1 MPKELTPLEKLQLLV
16 PGYRGYKAKDLIR
29 QDDFLV
35 RQATIMKL
43 ETAINNLAN
52 SESQIVRSQ
61 PFSPLLRN
69 IEDTISEIRTLIG
82 MLNSTQGG
90 GADIYA
96 RYKIHTEQLDEIYK
110 NDLQMVSIA
119 DQILTLSNFPDQIS
133 QIRTLLANLK
143 TVLLNRAKLF
153 FPPEVR

>member
-82 MLNSTQGG
+82 ILNSTQGG

-133 QIRTLLANLK
+133 QIRTLLASLK

>member
-1 MPKELTPLEKLQLLV
+1 MPKELSPLEKLQLLV
-16 PGYRGYKAKDLIR
+16 PGYRGYKVKDLIR
-29 QDDFLV
+29 KDDLLV

-133 QIRTLLANLK
+133 QIRTLLATLK
-143 TVLLNRAKLF
+143 AVLLNRAKLF
-153 FPPEVR
+153 LPPEVR

>member
-1 MPKELTPLEKLQLLV
+1 MPKELSPLEKLQLLV
-16 PGYRGYKAKDLIR
+16 PGYRGYKVKDLIR
-29 QDDFLV
+29 KDDLLV

-82 MLNSTQGG
+82 ILNSTQGG
-90 GADIYA
+90 GADIHA

-110 NDLQMVSIA
+110 NDLQMISIA
-119 DQILTLSNFPDQIS
+119 DQILTLSNFPDQLS

>member
-69 IEDTISEIRTLIG
+69 IEETISEIRTLIG
-82 MLNSTQGG
+82 ILNSTQGG

-153 FPPEVR
+153 LPPEVR

>member
-52 SESQIVRSQ
+52 SESQIARSQ

-82 MLNSTQGG
+82 ILNSTQGG

-143 TVLLNRAKLF
+143 AVLLNRAKLF
-153 FPPEVR
+153 LPPEVR

>member
-96 RYKIHTEQLDEIYK
+96 GYKIHTEQLDEIYK

-133 QIRTLLANLK
+133 QIRTLLATLK

-153 FPPEVR
+153 LPPEVR

>member
-52 SESQIVRSQ
+52 GESQIVRSQ

-82 MLNSTQGG
+82 ILNSTQGG

>member
-16 PGYRGYKAKDLIR
+16 PGYRGYKVKDLIR
-29 QDDFLV
+29 KDDLLV

>member
-82 MLNSTQGG
+82 MLNSAQGG

-153 FPPEVR
+153 FPPELS

>member
-35 RQATIMKL
+35 RQATILKL
-43 ETAINNLAN
+43 ETALTNLSN
-52 SESQIVRSQ
+52 SESQIVRTD
-61 PFSPLLRN
+61 PFSPLLKN
-69 IEDTISEIRTLIG
+69 IEDTISQIRTIIG
-82 MLNSTQGG
+82 LLNSAQGG

-96 RYKIHTEQLDEIYK
+96 RYKIFTEQLDEIYK

-119 DQILTLSNFPDQIS
+119 DQIVTLSNFPDQVY
-133 QIRTLLANLK
+133 QIKSLLGNLK
-143 TVLLNRAKLF
+143 TVLLNRTKLL
-153 FPPEVR
+153 FPPETR

>member
-52 SESQIVRSQ
+52 GESQIVRSQ
-61 PFSPLLRN
+61 PFSPLIRN

-119 DQILTLSNFPDQIS
+119 DQILGLSNFPDQIS

>member
-110 NDLQMVSIA
+110 NDLQMVSVA

-143 TVLLNRAKLF
+143 TVLINRAKLF
-153 FPPEVR
+153 LPPEVR

>member
-133 QIRTLLANLK
+133 QIRTLLATLK
-143 TVLLNRAKLF
+143 AVLLNRAKLF
-153 FPPEVR
+153 LPPEVR

>member
-43 ETAINNLAN
+43 ETAIYNLAN
-52 SESQIVRSQ
+52 TESQIVRSQ
-61 PFSPLLRN
+61 PFSPLLKN

-82 MLNSTQGG
+82 ILNSTQGG

-119 DQILTLSNFPDQIS
+119 DQILSLSNFPDQIS

-153 FPPEVR
+153 FPPELR

>member
-1 MPKELTPLEKLQLLV
+1 MPKELTPLEKLQLLI
-16 PGYRGYKAKDLIR
+16 PGFRGYKAKDLIR

-82 MLNSTQGG
+82 ILNSAQGG
-90 GADIYA
+90 GANIYA

-143 TVLLNRAKLF
+143 TVLLNRARLF

>member
-16 PGYRGYKAKDLIR
+16 PGYRGYKAKDLMR

-90 GADIYA
+90 GAGIYA

-133 QIRTLLANLK
+133 QIRTLLATLK
-143 TVLLNRAKLF
+143 AVLLNRAKLF
-153 FPPEVR
+153 LPPEVR

>member
-69 IEDTISEIRTLIG
+69 IEETISEIRTLIG
-82 MLNSTQGG
+82 ILNSTQGG

-153 FPPEVR
+153 FPQEVR

>member
-35 RQATIMKL
+35 RQATIMRL

-133 QIRTLLANLK
+133 QIRTLLATLK
-143 TVLLNRAKLF
+143 TVLLNRTKLF
-153 FPPEVR
+153 LPPEVR

>member
-69 IEDTISEIRTLIG
+69 IEETISEIRTLIG
-82 MLNSTQGG
+82 ILNSTQGG

>member
-153 FPPEVR
+153 LPPEVR

>member
-90 GADIYA
+90 GADVYA

>member
-1 MPKELTPLEKLQLLV
+1 MPRELTPLEKLQLLV

-82 MLNSTQGG
+82 ILNSTQGG

-110 NDLQMVSIA
+110 NDLLMESIA
-119 DQILTLSNFPDQIS
+119 DKFLPLSIFPD
-133 QIRTLLANLK
+133 K
-143 TVLLNRAKLF
+143 TT
-153 FPPEVR
+153 

>member
-82 MLNSTQGG
+82 ILNSTQGG

>member
-52 SESQIVRSQ
+52 TESQIVRSQ
-61 PFSPLLRN
+61 PFSPLLKN

-82 MLNSTQGG
+82 ILNSTQGG

-96 RYKIHTEQLDEIYK
+96 RYKIYTEQLDEIYK

-119 DQILTLSNFPDQIS
+119 DQILSLSNFPDQIS

-153 FPPEVR
+153 FPPELR

>member
-69 IEDTISEIRTLIG
+69 IEETISEIRTLIG
-82 MLNSTQGG
+82 ILNSTQGG

-143 TVLLNRAKLF
+143 TVLLNRAKLL

>member
-61 PFSPLLRN
+61 PFSPLLKN

-153 FPPEVR
+153 LPPEVR

>member
-35 RQATIMKL
+35 RQATILKL
-43 ETAINNLAN
+43 ETALTNLSNA
-52 SESQIVRSQ
+52 EPQIVRTD
-61 PFSPLLRN
+61 PFSPLLKN
-69 IEDTISEIRTLIG
+69 IEDTISQIRTIIG
-82 MLNSTQGG
+82 LLNSAQGG

-96 RYKIHTEQLDEIYK
+96 RNKIFTEQLDEIYK

-119 DQILTLSNFPDQIS
+119 DQIVALSNFPDQVY
-133 QIRTLLANLK
+133 QIKSLLGNLK
-143 TVLLNRAKLF
+143 TVLLNRTKLF
-153 FPPEVR
+153 FPSETR

>member
-82 MLNSTQGG
+82 ILNSTQGG

-143 TVLLNRAKLF
+143 TVLLNRAKLL

>member
-1 MPKELTPLEKLQLLV
+1 MPRELTPLEKLQLLV

-69 IEDTISEIRTLIG
+69 IEDTVSEIRTLIG
-82 MLNSTQGG
+82 ILNSTQGG

-119 DQILTLSNFPDQIS
+119 DQILILSNFPDQIS

-153 FPPEVR
+153 LPPEVR